1 MKQFQIKFISLMAVL
16 SLSSCEF
23 FQPYK
28 VPILQGNIYT
38 AEDLEKLQKGMTKDQ
53 VKFVLGTPLIND
65 PFHDKRW
72 DYYNSV
78 KVGDT
83 LISEE
88 KLIILFDQND
98 TLEMWTTEKLNNE

>member
-1 MKQFQIKFISLMAVL
+1 MKQFQIKFILLMAVM

-53 VKFVLGTPLIND
+53 VRFVLGTPLIND
-65 PFHDKRW
+65 PFHTKRW

-78 KVGDT
+78 QVGEN
-83 LISEE
+83 LVSEE
-88 KLIILFDQND
+88 KLIILFDEDNK
-98 TLEMWTTEKLNNE
+98 LEMWSTEKLNN

>member
-1 MKQFQIKFISLMAVL
+1 MKQFQIKFISLMADL

-38 AEDLEKLQKGMTKDQ
+38 AEDLEKLQQGMTKDQ

-65 PFHDKRW
+65 PFHAKRW

-78 KVGDT
+78 RVGEN
-83 LISEE
+83 LVSEE
-88 KLIILFDQND
+88 KLIILFNEDNK
-98 TLEMWTTEKLNNE
+98 LEMWSTEKLNN